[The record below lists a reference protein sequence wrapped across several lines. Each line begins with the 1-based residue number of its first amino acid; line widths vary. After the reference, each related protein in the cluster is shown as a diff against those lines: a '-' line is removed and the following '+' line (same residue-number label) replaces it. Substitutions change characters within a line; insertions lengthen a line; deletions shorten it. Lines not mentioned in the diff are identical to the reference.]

1 MGWGTG
7 NIGGGSGGLNFK
19 IVGGTSE
26 PSAPRENTIWVN
38 TSEKITSWVFS
49 FVEPAAPEEGMVWIT
64 LATTGAIGLN
74 ALKRNGI
81 ELHPISASQYI
92 DGAWQIVT
100 AMIWQDGAWTEWW
113 DGYLYKPGDE
123 CTAVGG
129 EWISEAVPIS
139 ASGDASVRPIIKGS
153 DSLSVAGV
161 GGKGTIIRKTDPIT
175 LTGKKTLEF
184 EGALHNPAS
193 TSPEYWASI
202 CVWTAIGTTYQ
213 QNVVAVYH
221 QKSGTSSG
229 TITLDISSLDPGDY
243 YVGFGLY
250 GGSTLRM
257 TALRVK

>member
-1 MGWGTG
+1 MIFNLSGGG
-7 NIGGGSGGLNFK
+7 AALNFRVIGG
-19 IVGGTSE
+19 TAQ
-26 PSAPRENTIWVN
+26 PSSAADNTIWVN
-38 TSEKITSWVFS
+38 TSEKITSWMFS
-49 FVEPAAPEEGMVWIT
+49 FAEPAAPEEGMVWIT
-64 LATTGAIGLN
+64 LATTGVIGLN

-92 DGAWQIVT
+92 GGAWQIVT

-139 ASGDASVRPIIKGS
+139 ASGDASVRTITKGA

-184 EGALHNPAS
+184 EGELYNPAS

-202 CVWTAIGTTYQ
+202 CIWTSIGTHYQ
-213 QNVVAVYH
+213 QNVAAVYH

-250 GGSTLRM
+250 GGSTLKM